1 MQMFLLVLSVGYYTK
16 KRTAPALGTAC
27 FIHRTCGSVRWDYF
41 FTSLRTALCE
51 QKVRSV

>member
-1 MQMFLLVLSVGYYTK
+1 MTSTWSMKVLVFMSFKKTDVRHQAGRPPLS
-16 KRTAPALGTAC
+16 A
-27 FIHRTCGSVRWDYF
+27 SVTPEDYF